1 MSYPANMTVGQI
13 RELVENPGVPLRMP
27 AVCLMTVD
35 TADRLIY
42 TQSTS
47 AAPASLATGGFSD
60 ANFGNTNS
68 VYINKQ
74 QTLINGYITRVAL
87 TDFNMNW
94 YIPNVNQNNNSF
106 TVNLLAAPSP
116 QTITVSARK
125 TGLPN
130 VVDGWYTMTELAT
143 SLTTALNAAVVAAGL
158 GALYVFSVQAN
169 KEERY
174 FSIFNNAGIAG
185 SKARFSIVPRFGN
198 RTERLSSQVDDLC
211 QMMGFGNLRADI
223 TGEAFTGSYASML
236 FTPYI
241 DIVSKQLTK
250 KQNINDNCTSQI
262 SGQNLLYRI
271 YINSNGIVANPSSAA
286 SGTGADA
293 QESFMLG
300 CRPFTI
306 SREFQTPKQIYWD
319 TKEFINV
326 IDLELQDYLG
336 RTLYM
341 PVSAYRTTDEN
352 TYDCGN
358 EANNWQLTLQ
368 ITET

>member
-13 RELVENPGVPLRMP
+13 RELVENPGQPIRQP

-42 TQSTS
+42 NQGTSTTG
-47 AAPASLATGGFSD
+47 LATGGFSE
-60 ANFGNTNS
+60 ANAGNTNS

-74 QTLINGYITRVAL
+74 QTLINGYITRIAL

-94 YIPNVNQNNNSF
+94 NIPNVNEYNNSF
-106 TVNLLAAPSP
+106 TVNLYPGTPGADL
-116 QTITVSARK
+116 TITVSVGA
-125 TGLPN
+125 N
-130 VVDGWYTMTELAT
+130 DYYTMTELAT
-143 SLTTALNAAVVAAGL
+143 ALTTALNTAVAATPL
-158 GALYVFSVQAN
+158 AASYTFLVQAN
-169 KEERY
+169 KEYR
-174 FSIFNNAGIAG
+174 FFTIINTVGTAG
-185 SKARFSIVPRFGN
+185 SKARFAIVPRFGN

-211 QMMGFGNLRADI
+211 QMMGFGNLRFTIDA
-223 TGEAFTGSYASML
+223 EAFTSSYASMIY
-236 FTPYI
+236 TPYI
-241 DIVSKQLTK
+241 DVVSKQLTK

-262 SGQNLLYRI
+262 SGQNLLARI
-271 YINSNGIVANPSSAA
+271 YLNPDGIVPNQSSAA
-286 SGTGADA
+286 SGTTADA
-293 QESFMLG
+293 QEAFILG

-306 SREFQTPKQIYWD
+306 NREFQVPKQIYWD

-336 RTLYM
+336 RTLFM
-341 PVSAYRTTDEN
+341 DTSAYRTSAQN

-358 EANNWQLTLQ
+358 EANNWNLTLQ